1 MDIIDHFELENVGT
15 RLEDLETPVPLIDLA
30 IVERNLRRWQKR
42 CNEAGFASRPHIKT
56 HKLAP
61 LASFQIALGSRG
73 ITVQKLGEAEV
84 MAAAGIRDILLTFN
98 VVGAHKL
105 QRLADLAKRT
115 EIAVVAD
122 NDFVVEGLA
131 AAGKSAGRPIGVLVE
146 CDTGA
151 RRNGAQSPE
160 AARQLARKIASTP
173 GLRFDGL
180 MTYPRPGT
188 RQATAS
194 FLDESRDLL
203 SRDGIA
209 SKVVSTGGTPDMYSD
224 EGLAGITEYRAGT
237 YVYCDRSLVARRVCE
252 MSDCAVHVLA
262 TVVSR
267 PTGDRAIIDAGS
279 KSLTSDLLGL
289 SGYGTLTSHGNAQI
303 SEVSE
308 EHGHVDLA
316 GTADKPGIGDLVRVL
331 PNHVCPVSNL
341 FDKVVLIR
349 GSEVL
354 GAVRVDARG
363 AVH

>member
-1 MDIIDHFELENVGT
+1 
-15 RLEDLETPVPLIDLA
+15 
-30 IVERNLRRWQKR
+30 
-42 CNEAGFASRPHIKT
+42 
-56 HKLAP
+56 
-61 LASFQIALGSRG
+61 
-73 ITVQKLGEAEV
+73 
-84 MAAAGIRDILLTFN
+84 
-98 VVGAHKL
+98 
-105 QRLADLAKRT
+105 
-115 EIAVVAD
+115 
-122 NDFVVEGLA
+122 
-131 AAGKSAGRPIGVLVE
+131 
-146 CDTGA
+146 
-151 RRNGAQSPE
+151 
-160 AARQLARKIASTP
+160 
-173 GLRFDGL
+173 
-180 MTYPRPGT
+180 
-188 RQATAS
+188 
-194 FLDESRDLL
+194 
-203 SRDGIA
+203 
-209 SKVVSTGGTPDMYSD
+209 MYSD